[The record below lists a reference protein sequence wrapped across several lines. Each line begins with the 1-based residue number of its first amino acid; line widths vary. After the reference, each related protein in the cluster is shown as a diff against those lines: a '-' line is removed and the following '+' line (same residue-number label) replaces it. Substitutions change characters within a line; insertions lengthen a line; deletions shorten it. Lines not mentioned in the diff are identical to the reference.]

1 MLSCSEEHTES
12 SVVTASSSDA
22 NSNASRSTSQ
32 GVLVR
37 VGCEQGCGER
47 VEVGHRMLERSRVT
61 QEFRCHVLLRQ
72 RSPSGSA
79 TPTGGFV
86 PQSDETTLVESFQ
99 AEPTDLRGIYGAFD
113 VDNPLPFDLMT
124 CH

>member
-1 MLSCSEEHTES
+1 
-12 SVVTASSSDA
+12 
-22 NSNASRSTSQ
+22 
-32 GVLVR
+32 
-37 VGCEQGCGER
+37 
-47 VEVGHRMLERSRVT
+47 MLERSRVT

-113 VDNPLPFDLMT
+113 VDILLLFDLMT
-124 CH
+124 CHSLAPPHTYSHTPAQSCLSILDRLMLTKMAR